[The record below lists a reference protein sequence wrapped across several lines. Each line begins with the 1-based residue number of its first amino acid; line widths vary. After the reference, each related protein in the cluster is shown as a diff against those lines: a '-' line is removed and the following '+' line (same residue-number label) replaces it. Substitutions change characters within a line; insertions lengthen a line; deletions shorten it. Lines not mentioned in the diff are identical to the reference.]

1 MLLTTKLRV
10 TNRLYLLRFQVGP
23 RISSKVSSKRAGEF
37 VVKMGDYPLHASFW
51 RAFFGWE
58 LLNIE

>member
-23 RISSKVSSKRAGEF
+23 RVSSKVSSKRAGES
-37 VVKMGDYPLHASFW
+37 VVKMGE
-51 RAFFGWE
+51 RIGFF
-58 LLNIE
+58 LQR